1 MVQENEELLTLVD
14 KEGEPTGEYVSRKD
28 FYDGKCANKRICGV
42 VFWIFDKE
50 GNLLLAER
58 ATDKEQGAGK
68 ISPPSG
74 HVQYIREEVTGE
86 KERPIQACFNEIA
99 EEIGLS
105 WNYEN
110 FPFTD
115 DYFPIGVIQQPGG
128 SAENC
133 EMLVKHYALLI
144 ADDAKSRIKNNE
156 AKRIFFESWDTAS
169 EKFGIDDNTQGA
181 YKFFGTNKTEIL
193 YELDGFAYKV
203 EHLDKLGQGATWD
216 TIALNDWDAVEGYRK
231 GKEKRPENREGYVTW
246 EIISSR
252 DDLWY
257 IPEVES
263 MIVDTIT
270 TREDISFEDIKDIIR
285 MTSKNITT
293 NMVNGEIVASEKEH
307 TGEEFSEVIA
317 PQSKVNNIIDMTRNI
332 SRNTNQNDKDK
343 NEGHTM

>member
-1 MVQENEELLTLVD
+1 MVQENEELLMLVD

-28 FYDGKCANKRICGV
+28 FYDGKCVNKRICGV

-50 GNLLLAER
+50 GNLLLTER
-58 ATDKEQGAGK
+58 AADKEQGAGK

-74 HVQYIREEVTGE
+74 HVQYIREKVTGE

-99 EEIGLS
+99 EEIGIS

-110 FPFTD
+110 FPFTG

-144 ADDAKSRIKNNE
+144 SDDAKDRIKNNE
-156 AKRIFFESWDTAS
+156 AKRIFFEKWNKAI
-169 EKFGIDDNTQGA
+169 EKFGIDDNTTGK
-181 YKFFGTNKTEIL
+181 YKFFGTNKKSIL
-193 YELDGFAYKV
+193 YELDGFAYKI
-203 EHLDKLGQGATWD
+203 EHLDKLGPGATWE
-216 TIALNDWDAVEGYRK
+216 TIALNDLDAVEEYRK
-231 GKEKRPENREGYVTW
+231 GNDKRPESRYGYTTL

-252 DDLWY
+252 EDLWY

-263 MIVDTIT
+263 VIVDIIT
-270 TREDISFEDIKDIIR
+270 TREDITFEDIEEIICI
-285 MTSKNITT
+285 TSKNIITR
-293 NMVNGEIVASEKEH
+293 MVNGEIIESEKEH
-307 TGEEFSEVIA
+307 TGEEFSEVIV
-317 PQSKVNNIIDMTRNI
+317 PKSKVNNIINMIRTI
-332 SRNTNQNDKDK
+332 SRKTNQNDKDK